1 MINYNGR
8 KFRSITN
15 TENGE
20 VGGDTEFQYRQSG
33 NIVTGIYHGGGVL
46 LGHLLAT
53 CNAEGELDMRYHHVN
68 ESGLL
73 MTGTCR
79 TRPEL
84 LSDGRLRLH
93 EHWQWTSGDGSS
105 GTSILEEVRS

>member
-1 MINYNGR
+1 MISYNGR
-8 KFRSITN
+8 KFRSVTN

-20 VGGDTEFQYRQSG
+20 VSGETEFQYRQSG
-33 NIVTGIYHGGGVL
+33 NIVTGIYHGGGIL

-53 CNAEGELDMRYHHVN
+53 SNDAGELDMRYHHVN
-68 ESGLL
+68 EAGLL

-84 LSDGRLRLH
+84 LPDGRLRLH
-93 EHWQWTSGDGSS
+93 ERWQWTSGDGTS
-105 GTSILEEVRS
+105 GESVLEEVR